1 MTADCHRLAR
11 PGDDKSLGR
20 VTHGFSSNVAIA
32 RMRLREYFGRPALIE
47 LPVLNELLPASTW
60 AGTRLRST
68 GTLSNSFFF
77 SNRSLSTASAMKAVA
92 IDFLGSVGFG
102 CSTARNLPNCITWLM

>member
-1 MTADCHRLAR
+1 KPGNDSHQLALR
-11 PGDDKSLGR
+11 PHS
-20 VTHGFSSNVAIA
+20 FSRKAAIA
-32 RMRLREYFGRPALIE
+32 RMRLREYFGRPAEIE